1 MSREERD
8 VVIAGGGLAGLI
20 AAAAFA
26 AEGFSVLLADPAP
39 QGAVPEGARGPDLR
53 STAFLR
59 PAQALLERSGLWERL
74 APFATP
80 LEALEAVDSTGWP
93 PRIRARRLFRS
104 DETGATP
111 FGWNLMNAATRA
123 ALIAHLRAETRVEL
137 ALGTGFRDMLA
148 RDDLIIVRLLDGR
161 RIAARLLVGAD
172 GRESAVRDAAGIEAD
187 TTRYGQK
194 ALTFTVSHSEPHHNV
209 STEIYN
215 EGGAFTLVPLGN
227 QEGRPASAVVW
238 MNDGREALRLMELE
252 RAAFER
258 TATERS
264 CALYGPLRL
273 LSARAMFPV
282 LTRRARRLTAG
293 RVALVAEAAHTLPPI
308 GAQGLNTS
316 LVDVAALVEAARAHG
331 DGDPGAEPVLAAY
344 ARARSRDIA
353 ARAAAIDLFNRVCRS
368 GAPPV
373 QALRALGL
381 RLVHDIAP
389 LRRQVM
395 LAGLG
400 GHRASSRP

>member
-1 MSREERD
+1 MSREARD
-8 VVIAGGGLAGLI
+8 IVIAGGGLAGLI

-39 QGAVPEGARGPDLR
+39 AGALPEGARGPDLR

-59 PAQALLERSGLWERL
+59 PAQALLDRAGLWDRL
-74 APFATP
+74 AAMATP
-80 LEALEAVDSTGWP
+80 LEALEAVDTTGWP

-104 DETGATP
+104 DELGAPP

-123 ALIAHLRAETRVEL
+123 ALVDHLRAERRVEL
-137 ALGTGFRDMLA
+137 ALGCGFRDMLA
-148 RDDLIIVRLLDGR
+148 RDDAVIVRLADGR
-161 RIAARLLVGAD
+161 RIATRLLVGAD
-172 GRESAVRDAAGIEAD
+172 GRDSAVREAAGIAAR

-194 ALTFTVSHSEPHHNV
+194 ALTFAVTHPEPHRNV

-215 EGGAFTLVPLGN
+215 AGGAFTLVPLGN
-227 QEGRPASAVVW
+227 HQGRPASAVVW
-238 MNDGREALRLMELE
+238 MNDGREALRLM
-252 RAAFER
+252 ACDVGAFER
-258 TATERS
+258 AATERS
-264 CALYGPLRL
+264 CALFGPLRL
-273 LSARAMFPV
+273 VTGRAMFPV
-282 LTRRARRLTAG
+282 LTRRAQRLTAG
-293 RVALVAEAAHTLPPI
+293 RVALIAEAAHTLPPI

-316 LVDVAALVEAARAHG
+316 LVDVAALIEAVRAEG
-331 DGDPGAEPVLAAY
+331 QGDPGARPVLAAY
-344 ARARSRDIA
+344 ARARERDIA

-373 QALRALGL
+373 QALRGLGL

-400 GHRASSRP
+400 GRTGATGT

>member
-39 QGAVPEGARGPDLR
+39 AGALPEGARGPDLR

-59 PAQALLERSGLWERL
+59 PAQALLERAGLWEAL
-74 APFATP
+74 APLATP
-80 LEALEAVDSTGWP
+80 LEALEAVDTTGWP

-104 DETGATP
+104 DELGAPP
-111 FGWNLMNAATRA
+111 FGWNLMNRPTREA
-123 ALIAHLRAETRVEL
+123 VLAHLRGQLRVEL
-137 ALGTGFRDMLA
+137 ALGVGFRDMLA
-148 RDDLIIVRLLDGR
+148 RDEEMIVRLEDGR
-161 RIAARLLVGAD
+161 RIVARLLVGAD
-172 GRESAVRDAAGIEAD
+172 GRDSAVREAAGIAAR

-194 ALTFTVSHSEPHHNV
+194 ALTFAVTHPEPHGNV

-215 EGGAFTLVPLGN
+215 EGGAFTLVPLRN
-227 QEGRPASAVVW
+227 HEGRPASAVVW
-238 MNDGREALRLMELE
+238 MNDGAEAVRLMALDPPAFA
-252 RAAFER
+252 RAAS
-258 TATERS
+258 ERS
-264 CALYGPLRL
+264 CGLFGPLRL
-273 LSARAMFPV
+273 VSGRAMFPV
-282 LTRRARRLTAG
+282 ITRRAERLTAQ
-293 RVALVAEAAHTLPPI
+293 RVALVAEAAHALPPI

-316 LVDVAALVEAARAHG
+316 LVDVAALVDAGLARG
-331 DGDPGAEPVLAAY
+331 GGDPGAPAVLAGY
-344 ARARSRDIA
+344 ERARAGDIG
-353 ARAAAIDLFNRVCRS
+353 ARAAAIDLFNRLCRS

-373 QALRALGL
+373 QALRGLGL

-400 GHRASSRP
+400 AKTGVAGR